1 MATRAIKKLTKGNDL
16 KQLSALAAK
25 HESDEE
31 NSQSDGD
38 ETTPPIV
45 PKNKFD
51 LVNRMMFIFIFEE
64 KDIFLPV
71 FTRTSFIELYSLLP
85 HTTLQIE
92 SFSKHTLRGY
102 PF

>member
-25 HESDEE
+25 QESDEE

-51 LVNRMMFIFIFEE
+51 LVNQLEFPNDAYFQLLERMPVLGPFF
-64 KDIFLPV
+64 FLPEH
-71 FTRTSFIELYSLLP
+71 FPNRIFFET
-85 HTTLQIE
+85 H
-92 SFSKHTLRGY
+92 
-102 PF
+102 